1 MIRPTA
7 IPEHIWD
14 SLTEEAR
21 VVVGAVIDGLESR
34 LAEAEQQIKELR
46 SRLDQNSSNSSRPPS
61 TDPIGVK
68 RQAPSPPSRR
78 RRGGQKGHPRRIRAL
93 VPPDRVASV
102 TDCKPAECR
111 RCGHPLSGEDNE
123 PRRHQVAELPPIEP
137 EVHEYRLH
145 RLCCPHCHTV
155 TSGTLP
161 EGVPSTAFGP
171 RLHAALSVL
180 TGAYRLSKR
189 QVVQLCSDLLGL
201 TISLGMIAK
210 LERITADALEQPVSE
225 LAERVKAADSANID
239 ETGWRENGRKAWLW
253 VVVTSLGVVF
263 RVARSRAGAVAKD
276 LLGEQP
282 QPIVISDRFPGYEW
296 INLKSRQVCWAHLR
310 RDMQA
315 MIDRDGG
322 GAEVG
327 RRLLWQSG
335 KLFEAWH
342 KARDGTIRRT
352 TFLQTVAWLR
362 PMVRSSLESGAACA
376 CPKTAT
382 ACVELLR
389 LWDCLW
395 TFTRVEGVEPTNNA
409 AERALRHAVIWRRI
423 SGGTDSEAG
432 SRFVER
438 MLSAVATCRQQG
450 RSVLDYLTRCHRA
463 RLLGLAVPSLD
474 RPHESVGPPRHGGP
488 EGRSSTFSTA
498 ATNPS
503 LSAVACAAS

>member
-1 MIRPTA
+1 MDRPTS
-7 IPEHIWD
+7 IPQHIWD
-14 SLTEEAR
+14 SFSDEAR
-21 VVVGAVIDGLESR
+21 AIVGAVIDGLER
-34 LAEAEQQIKELR
+34 QVAELR
-46 SRLDQNSSNSSRPPS
+46 QQVHDLEARLDQNSTNSSRPPS

-68 RQAPSPPSRR
+68 RKPPAPPSKK
-78 RRGGQKGHPRRIRAL
+78 RRGGQKGHPRRMRAL
-93 VPPDRVASV
+93 VPPERVASV
-102 TDCKPAECR
+102 TECKPTECR
-111 RCGHPLSGEDNE
+111 RCGHTLSGEDVE
-123 PRRHQVAELPPIEP
+123 PRRHQVAELPPVEP

-145 RLCCPHCHTV
+145 RLACPHCKTV
-155 TSGTLP
+155 TCGALP
-161 EGVPSTAFGP
+161 DGVPRTSFGP

-189 QVVQLCSDLLGL
+189 QVAQLCSDLLGL

-210 LERITADALEQPVSE
+210 LERITAEVLEQPVAE
-225 LAERVKAADSANID
+225 LAERVKSADAANID

-263 RVARSRAGAVAKD
+263 RIVRSRAGAIAQD
-276 LLGEQP
+276 LIGEEP
-282 QPIVISDRFPGYEW
+282 KPIVISDRFPGYEW
-296 INLKSRQVCWAHLR
+296 IDLKSRQICWAHLR

-315 MIDRDGG
+315 MIDRDGD

-327 RRLLWQSG
+327 HRLLWQSD

-342 KARDGTIRRT
+342 KVRDGTIQRS

-362 PMVRSSLESGAACA
+362 PMVRSSLERGAACA

-382 ACVELLR
+382 TCAELLR

-423 SGGTDSEAG
+423 SGGTASEAG

-438 MLSAVATCRQQG
+438 MLSVVATCRQQ
-450 RSVLDYLTRCHRA
+450 RRDVLEYLTRCHRE
-463 RLLGLAVPSLD
+463 RLLGGNAPSLL
-474 RPHESVGPPRHGGP
+474 ESH
-488 EGRSSTFSTA
+488 RSATA
-498 ATNPS
+498 LAG
-503 LSAVACAAS
+503 